1 MYLFSGENML
11 LFAVSFILVFSSS
24 YFLSSVFAE
33 KSSEKGF
40 IYTLLIAFAQIL
52 VTTES
57 LSLFQ
62 QIKPVPFLIINILF
76 LICSLVI
83 WIKQK
88 RPVYKID
95 IKCFLHKFFNAV
107 KLDKSLFILSLGW
120 IFFIII
126 SLILIAALPT
136 SSADAFD
143 YHVVRCYDWLM
154 NHSLAHFET
163 ADIRINAFPINSEV
177 LYLWILLFTK
187 KQLCLGIFSFVG
199 YTLFLISMYQIFKII
214 GYSMRRTLWTLL
226 IISSFASVVVM
237 VSGTETDLIIAG
249 LITTSIYL
257 FINAIKNSS
266 DNKTLFMSSLA
277 YALAIGTKTP
287 AIICIPAIACLF
299 IYLSFKH
306 KDFKT
311 LLKFIG
317 FGIISFLIFSS
328 YNFIFNFIDYGHIMG
343 TKGCILTHKNL
354 WGIKGFFA
362 NIIKHLFL
370 LIDFSG
376 FKLFGP
382 VTDILIDIER
392 NILRTLH
399 LSNIPCGIFCGT
411 FYFNMTFIEP
421 GMGCGILSFLLLIP
435 CWIISLILPLFN
447 RKRFIKIRGIFAA
460 LFTIN
465 IITLSALIVFMTFN
479 TRFLTSFILISAPML
494 ACSYIKSNKNPLKIL
509 YILIALFYFIVAST
523 NLFGRPFF
531 RLAYSLAK
539 TKSLTQVRSSISCLK
554 YDKRDTHL
562 EEWCNI
568 NALLDSKFNNKKY
581 KVLFL
586 PKFSENIIYAKIKQ
600 MQGYDYNF
608 INAEHIK
615 DINIDD
621 YDVIVMCIGAQ
632 PVTSFDKYSANKID
646 YYLTTNKKG
655 QTLEY
660 YPLDKNTDVACYYSG
675 INGVISKQMHTENE
689 IPTTK
694 VCSFTTNFFKN
705 HPFEYKYRTDKYY
718 IITNKNTFN

>member
-1 MYLFSGENML
+1 MILFTI
-11 LFAVSFILVFSSS
+11 SFILVFVSS
-24 YFLSSVFAE
+24 YFLTSILTKESA
-33 KSSEKGF
+33 KGF
-40 IYTLLIAFAQIL
+40 IYTLLIAFAQIV
-52 VTTES
+52 VTTET

-62 QIKPVPFLIINILF
+62 QIKPVPFLLINILF
-76 LICSLVI
+76 LISSLLI
-83 WIKQK
+83 WLK
-88 RPVYKID
+88 RNRPTYKID
-95 IKCFLHKFFNAV
+95 IKNFLQKFFNAA
-107 KLDKSLFILSLGW
+107 KLDKSLFVLTAGW

-126 SLILIAALPT
+126 SLILIIALPT

-143 YHVVRCYDWLM
+143 YHVVRCYDWVM

-163 ADIRINAFPINSEV
+163 ADIRINAFPINSEI

-187 KQLCLGIFSFVG
+187 KQLFLGSFAFVG
-199 YTLFLISMYQIFKII
+199 YLLFLINTYHIFKFI
-214 GYSMRRTLWTLL
+214 GYSMRRTLWTLF
-226 IISSFASVVVM
+226 IMSSFASVVVM

-257 FINAIKNSS
+257 FTDAIRNKS
-266 DNKTLFMSSLA
+266 DNTTLFMASLA

-299 IYLSFKH
+299 VYLSYKH

-317 FGIISFLIFSS
+317 FGVINFVIFSS

-343 TKGCILTHKNL
+343 TKGCVLTHKNL
-354 WGIKGFFA
+354 WGIKGFCA
-362 NIIKHLFL
+362 NLIKHLFL
-370 LIDFSG
+370 MIDFSG
-376 FKLFGP
+376 LKLFGP
-382 VTDILIDIER
+382 VTDKLITIER
-392 NILRTLH
+392 TVLRTLH

-435 CWIISLILPLFN
+435 CWIISLFAPLFN
-447 RKRFIKIRGIFAA
+447 KNRIVKIQWIAA
-460 LFTIN
+460 MMFTIN
-465 IITLSALIVFMTFN
+465 LITLSSLIVFMTFN

-531 RLAYSLAK
+531 RLAYSLMQ
-539 TKSLTQVRSSISCLK
+539 TKSLKQVRSSISCLK
-554 YDKRDTHL
+554 YDKRDPHL

-568 NALLDSKFNNKKY
+568 NALLDSKFNDKKY
-581 KVLFL
+581 KILFL

-632 PVTSFDKYSANKID
+632 PVTSFDKYSPEKVD
-646 YYLTTNKKG
+646 YYLTANKNG
-655 QTLEY
+655 QILEY
-660 YPLDKNTDVACYYSG
+660 YPLDKNAEVACYYSG

-718 IITNKNTFN
+718 FILNKNTFD